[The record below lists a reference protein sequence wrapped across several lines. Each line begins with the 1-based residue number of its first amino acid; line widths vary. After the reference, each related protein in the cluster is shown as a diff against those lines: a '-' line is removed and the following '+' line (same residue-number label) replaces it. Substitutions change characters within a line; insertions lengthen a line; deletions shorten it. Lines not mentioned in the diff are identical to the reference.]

1 MKVSIVILAWN
12 ASHLTKACL
21 ESLKPTL
28 RAGDQVI
35 VVNNGSTDD
44 TYDYLNSVD
53 WILPA
58 HIEDNWGFA
67 AGNNQGAALAEND
80 VIIFLNNDTLFPDRE
95 WIGKLTD
102 IFNSKDVVATG
113 PASDNVSGV
122 QGEAKWAAS
131 STSFFAVKR
140 LVGFCLAV
148 RKDTFES
155 IGGWDESFGTGGY
168 EDDDLCLRLAKHGH
182 LVFCT
187 RSFVQHLGHKTF
199 DANGLDWYAVQEHNR
214 LIFERKWR

>member
-12 ASHLTKACL
+12 ASHFTKACL
-21 ESLKPTL
+21 ESLNPTI
-28 RAGDQVI
+28 RVGDEVI

-44 TYDYLNSVD
+44 TKDYLDQVSWVTTVN
-53 WILPA
+53 LP
-58 HIEDNWGFA
+58 ENVGFS
-67 AGNNQGAALAEND
+67 AGNNVGAKLAKNE

-102 IFNSKDVVATG
+102 IFNSNDVVASG

-148 RKDTFES
+148 RKSTLEAV
-155 IGGWDESFGTGGY
+155 GGWDEDFGTGGY
-168 EDDDLCLRLAKHGH
+168 EDDDLCLRLAKHGY

-187 RSFVQHLGHKTF
+187 RSFVQHIGHATF
-199 DANGLDWYAVQEHNR
+199 DANGLDWYAIQEQNR
-214 LIFERKWR
+214 LYFEEKHG